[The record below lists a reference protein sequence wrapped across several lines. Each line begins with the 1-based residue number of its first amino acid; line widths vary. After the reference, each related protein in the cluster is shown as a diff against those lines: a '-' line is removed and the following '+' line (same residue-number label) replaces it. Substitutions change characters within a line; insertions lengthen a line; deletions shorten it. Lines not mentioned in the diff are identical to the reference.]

1 MTISSG
7 LSYDK
12 PLWEIHLL
20 LVHNCLVFRIHH
32 ALGDGVSLMS
42 MLLAC
47 CRRIDGEEGLPR
59 IPSFENKKS
68 NSSSCGCG
76 GSWWKLYLYY
86 LSVLWGFV
94 KMGLLSLVFVV
105 EFVLRALWVRDRET
119 VISGGEGVELWPRKL
134 ATARRIDGEEGL
146 PRIPSFENKKSN
158 SSSCGCG
165 GSWWKLY
172 LYYLSV
178 LWGFVKMGLLSLVFV
193 VEFVLRALWVRD
205 RETVISGGEGV
216 ELWPRKLA
224 TARFSIQD
232 MKVVKKAV
240 PNA

>member
-1 MTISSG
+1 
-7 LSYDK
+7 
-12 PLWEIHLL
+12 
-20 LVHNCLVFRIHH
+20 
-32 ALGDGVSLMS
+32 MS

-68 NSSSCGCG
+68 NSSSRSGGGCS
-76 GSWWKLYLYY
+76 GSWWRLYLDY
-86 LSVLWGFV
+86 LIVLWGFV
-94 KMGLLSLVFVV
+94 KMGLF
-105 EFVLRALWVRDRET
+105 
-119 VISGGEGVELWPRKL
+119 
-134 ATARRIDGEEGL
+134 
-146 PRIPSFENKKSN
+146 
-158 SSSCGCG
+158 
-165 GSWWKLY
+165 
-172 LYYLSV
+172 
-178 LWGFVKMGLLSLVFV
+178 SLVFV

-240 PNA
+240 PNAVRFCFNFKK

>member
-1 MTISSG
+1 
-7 LSYDK
+7 
-12 PLWEIHLL
+12 
-20 LVHNCLVFRIHH
+20 
-32 ALGDGVSLMS
+32 MS

-47 CRRIDGEEGLPR
+47 CRRIDGEEALPR

-68 NSSSCGCG
+68 NSNSSGGCS

-94 KMGLLSLVFVV
+94 KMGF
-105 EFVLRALWVRDRET
+105 F
-119 VISGGEGVELWPRKL
+119 
-134 ATARRIDGEEGL
+134 
-146 PRIPSFENKKSN
+146 
-158 SSSCGCG
+158 
-165 GSWWKLY
+165 
-172 LYYLSV
+172 
-178 LWGFVKMGLLSLVFV
+178 SLVFV

-224 TARFSIQD
+224 TARFLIQD

-240 PNA
+240 PNAVRFCFNLKKKKRKMKIYVLTCLPLYHFLFFLFIKFPFSIIISKMVCCFVCVYFSPKK

>member
-1 MTISSG
+1 MSVSSG

-20 LVHNCLVFRIHH
+20 LAHNCLVFRIHH

-47 CRRIDGEEGLPR
+47 CRRIDGEEALPR

-68 NSSSCGCG
+68 NSNSSGGCS

-94 KMGLLSLVFVV
+94 KMGF
-105 EFVLRALWVRDRET
+105 F
-119 VISGGEGVELWPRKL
+119 
-134 ATARRIDGEEGL
+134 
-146 PRIPSFENKKSN
+146 
-158 SSSCGCG
+158 
-165 GSWWKLY
+165 
-172 LYYLSV
+172 
-178 LWGFVKMGLLSLVFV
+178 SLVFV

-224 TARFSIQD
+224 TARFLIQD

-240 PNA
+240 PNAVRFCFNLKKKKRKMKIYVLTCLPLYHFLFFLFIKFPFSIIISKMVCCFVCVYFSQKKIKVKCAVFYFERLK